1 MDLCK
6 KKSCSGL
13 SLKLCEANLL
23 VELVIF
29 RNFIQRESIY
39 NRIERI
45 ESWSNLRSK
54 TLESPSRNGG
64 IPEIQPFFVDSRVA
78 QWKRAGP
85 ITQRSVD
92 RNYALLKIFSY
103 LFILWWRLF
112 WFRKVHQHVPLAQ
125 RIARWTSNP
134 KVLGSI
140 PRWDEC
146 ILHYVIW
153 ANSWE
158 NISAL

>member
-1 MDLCK
+1 MTLNFFCLWTYVK
-6 KKSCSGL
+6 TSCIGL

-29 RNFIQRESIY
+29 RNFIQKESIN
-39 NRIERI
+39 NRQNNLNIQTAYFCKI
-45 ESWSNLRSK
+45 ESCSSLRSK

-92 RNYALLKIFSY
+92 RNYALLRFFS
-103 LFILWWRLF
+103 ISIE
-112 WFRKVHQHVPLAQ
+112 V
-125 RIARWTSNP
+125 RIVT
-134 KVLGSI
+134 
-140 PRWDEC
+140 
-146 ILHYVIW
+146 
-153 ANSWE
+153 
-158 NISAL
+158 

>member
-92 RNYALLKIFSY
+92 RNYALLRFFSISIEVRIVTW
-103 LFILWWRLF
+103 LLIWMFQKCHFI
-112 WFRKVHQHVPLAQ
+112 VN
-125 RIARWTSNP
+125 SNQ
-134 KVLGSI
+134 K
-140 PRWDEC
+140 
-146 ILHYVIW
+146 
-153 ANSWE
+153 
-158 NISAL
+158 